1 MTPCLRLAGALVWGV
16 KILFHRGLREGGCGL
31 PSVIQLVVMIL
42 RLIPRLF
49 DISQV
54 ITPQPDTVFP

>member
-16 KILFHRGLREGGCGL
+16 IILFHRGPREGGRGL
-31 PSVIQLVVMIL
+31 PSVIQLVMMIL
-42 RLIPRLF
+42 RLTPRPF

-54 ITPQPDTVFP
+54 LTPQSDTVFP